1 MNNFDSIEK
10 LVEFGL
16 GVSIAQQMVQNM
28 NRAMQNTI
36 IPGQDIPRP
45 EEKEWYIA
53 KQGKACGPLS
63 EAEVKQQLL
72 NKKIDKTT
80 LVWSQGM
87 ATWQAAG
94 DTPKILEL
102 LTQLPPT
109 L

>member
-1 MNNFDSIEK
+1 MNSYDPIER

-28 NRAMQNTI
+28 NHAMRNTF
-36 IPGQDIPRP
+36 IPGQDIPKP
-45 EEKEWYIA
+45 NAKEWYIA
-53 KQGKACGPLS
+53 IQGKACGPLT

-72 NKKIDKTT
+72 DKKIDKSS

-87 ATWQAAG
+87 AAWQAAG
-94 DTPKILEL
+94 DTPEILKL
-102 LTQLPPT
+102 LTQLPPS